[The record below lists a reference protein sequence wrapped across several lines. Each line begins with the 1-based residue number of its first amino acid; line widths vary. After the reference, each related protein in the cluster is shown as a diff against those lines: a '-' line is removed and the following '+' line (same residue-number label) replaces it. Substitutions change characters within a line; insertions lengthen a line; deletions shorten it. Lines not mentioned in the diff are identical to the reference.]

1 MPLPHLLVSHICP
14 LLGIILSWVMF
25 AAPVPCLQ
33 KALEG
38 KYLGELNPF
47 PWAFMTGNTCGWV
60 AYAFLTKDIFV
71 LVGNAPSFLLSLWLN
86 IGACQLQYWEQG
98 STDTLQ
104 AEQRHMYNGCRNN
117 ATGIISSD
125 EERALSAPLLVTNEP
140 SPIETSILHRT
151 RTAINHK
158 SIFLSIGAIWLLLL
172 SIVAFSP
179 QYNQLL
185 IVGYAANINL
195 LFFLAAPLSTIHTV
209 LRNRSSKSL
218 HGPTLLATVAN
229 CSLW

>member
-1 MPLPHLLVSHICP
+1 
-14 LLGIILSWVMF
+14 MF
-25 AAPVPCLQ
+25 AAPVPCLR

-38 KYLGELNPF
+38 KCLGELNPF

-71 LVGNAPSFLLSLWLN
+71 LIGNAPSFILSLWLN

-98 STDTLQ
+98 FAADISQSRQL
-104 AEQRHMYNGCRNN
+104 HVHNGRN
-117 ATGIISSD
+117 D
-125 EERALSAPLLVTNEP
+125 EGRALSEPLLVSDVP
-140 SPIETSILHRT
+140 SPIETSIGNRRRT
-151 RTAINHK
+151 VVNHK
-158 SIFLSIGAIWLLLL
+158 SVFLSVASIWLLLL
-172 SIVAFSP
+172 SIVAFFPHST
-179 QYNQLL
+179 QLF

-209 LRNRSSKSL
+209 LKNRNSNSM